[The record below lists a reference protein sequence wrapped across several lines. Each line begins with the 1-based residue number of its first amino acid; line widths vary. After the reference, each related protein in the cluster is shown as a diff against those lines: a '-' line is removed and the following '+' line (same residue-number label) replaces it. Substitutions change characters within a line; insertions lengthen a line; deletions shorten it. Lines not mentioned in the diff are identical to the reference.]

1 MSVRFEQVSTVDWNI
16 DSEYEIGTK
25 VKYDGGT
32 YVSVKNVPKG
42 INISFNGYWKKLELK
57 DDLSELAETVDGLS
71 EDVSGIEDTLY
82 GEDNDGL
89 VDDVGAIIDNLTTE
103 VSDSPVVFKFAYNNG
118 VYGFMVGDVFHPF
131 GNEVPEQNGGG
142 EE

>member
-1 MSVRFEQVSTVDWNI
+1 MSVRFEQIDTLPWNI
-16 DSEYEIGTK
+16 NSEYEIGTK
-25 VKYDGGT
+25 VVNGDKK

-42 INISFNGYWKKLELK
+42 INIGFNEYWKPLKLEE
-57 DDLSELAETVDGLS
+57 DLAELAETVDRLS
-71 EDVSGIEDTLY
+71 EDIGTIEDTLY

-89 VDDVGAIIDNLTTE
+89 VDDVDAIIDNLTTE
-103 VSDSPVVFKFAYNNG
+103 VSETPVVFKFAYSGG

-142 EE
+142 DE